1 MAVRLEKQTNLSG
14 DGELANQGFGRLS
27 DSELK
32 SFNPKIELEE
42 ACSFFGE
49 LGYVVLSDCLNQ
61 EEIKH
66 LNEFYDLTQKDHPE
80 KWGLGG
86 KRKPQLS
93 EKLRKL
99 VD

>member
-1 MAVRLEKQTNLSG
+1 
-14 DGELANQGFGRLS
+14 
-27 DSELK
+27 
-32 SFNPKIELEE
+32 
-42 ACSFFGE
+42 
-49 LGYVVLSDCLNQ
+49 CLNQ